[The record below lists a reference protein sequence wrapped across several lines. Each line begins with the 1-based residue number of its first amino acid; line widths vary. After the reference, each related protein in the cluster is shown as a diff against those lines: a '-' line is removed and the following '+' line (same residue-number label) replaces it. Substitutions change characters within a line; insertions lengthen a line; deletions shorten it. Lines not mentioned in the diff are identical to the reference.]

1 MDHRPWTMDFYR
13 QFSEKKGYKY
23 SISVHSFSRYLP
35 KLIRMI
41 KMSVIGNLGKDALV
55 NNVNGKNVI
64 NFTVAHTEK
73 FKDAQGNQKDKTIW
87 VDCAYWTDRTAV
99 APYLK
104 KGTQVYVDGQPDVR
118 TYTTQDGRNGAT
130 LSLRVASVQLLG
142 TKGNDGGNSNE
153 GGGNNYQSAP
163 PASVSALSAGELTE
177 PLDDLPF

>member
-1 MDHRPWTMDFYR
+1 
-13 QFSEKKGYKY
+13 
-23 SISVHSFSRYLP
+23 
-35 KLIRMI
+35 MI
-41 KMSVIGNLGKDALV
+41 KLQVIGNLGKDALV

-64 NFTVAHTEK
+64 NFAVAHTERY
-73 FKDAQGNQKDKTIW
+73 KDAQGNQKDKTTW

-104 KGTQVYVDGQPDVR
+104 KGTQVYVEGQPDVR

-142 TKGNDGGNSNE
+142 SKSSDGAGSSNE
-153 GGGNNYQSAP
+153 GGAGHYQSAP
-163 PASVSALSAGELTE
+163 ANSEPATAAPSAGELTE